1 MIFSKLFKLL
11 CAIAKHTRA
20 RERER
25 SSMVTQAIWF
35 FIFVMEIIQDITS
48 KYFCHCKYTLS
59 EFFSSS
65 LFWKREVDCL
75 FFFYIRIKNCK
86 FALFFCVFSLISH
99 VNTEPDLGDSRHRSN
114 DEFGGCETCSLS
126 SVPHMLSICNVFYF
140 FFECKSV
147 LITCNYCQST
157 CWRWSDSSNA
167 MRCFSRWTDVDTSLL
182 SWSNKISKIKSQP
195 RFALVY
201 CFCLIFP
208 IIEFAVWTHESEE
221 ISFWAAAAQSWS

>member
-1 MIFSKLFKLL
+1 MQICIIFLCIFSYFS
-11 CAIAKHTRA
+11 CKHGTRP
-20 RERER
+20 RG
-25 SSMVTQAIWF
+25 QP
-35 FIFVMEIIQDITS
+35 TS
-48 KYFCHCKYTLS
+48 IEWRVWWLWN
-59 EFFSSS
+59 
-65 LFWKREVDCL
+65 L
-75 FFFYIRIKNCK
+75 
-86 FALFFCVFSLISH
+86 FSLVSSTYVI
-99 VNTEPDLGDSRHRSN
+99 DLQ
-114 DEFGGCETCSLS
+114 C
-126 SVPHMLSICNVFYF
+126 FYF